1 MALAQNPLGP
11 AGANSPAPL
20 SARTPGAP
28 GMARLQ
34 FPNTDVKD
42 VLNFYASLTNK
53 RVVID
58 NEVKGN
64 VYIVISGDVTNEE
77 AARIIET
84 NLLLNGITLVPV
96 EHSQIIKAV
105 SNKSPRSAAIP
116 VISDEYMLPEGEQV
130 VTFLA
135 HLRYADP
142 AEVQKTLTPYVGQA
156 PGNYSFI
163 SALPQGQAIL
173 ITESSATIRGLIRI
187 LAAID
192 VPPAEV
198 ISEFI
203 ALERADANDVLDKL
217 KGIFEKQPGGSTTAA
232 ARATPAGNQVP
243 SGAVAEITAPG
254 ALEIRPGG
262 LSEDT
267 IISGKIKLTADVRTN
282 RIHVVTRP
290 ANMAFVRKL
299 IREFDSSVSYGDP
312 VSRPLRYI
320 SVDEVL
326 DVVVKAITEP
336 GMKED
341 TSGAGGAP
349 KNNSQNTANNNNSG
363 GGANA
368 LFNGGGGGGSGD
380 SSGGSNN
387 VTEGLSTQPRDTTP
401 EARIVGTTKIIAD
414 KNANAIIV
422 LGGAD
427 ARAKIFRLLDKL
439 DQRIPQ
445 VMLNTIIGELNLDA
459 KEQFGVDYIIRNAGL
474 GVSPIVLGSGANT
487 GTGNDGT
494 GTGVST
500 VGSGNAGTTGN
511 TGTTTGTSGTTT
523 VNTANGTTITSSGVN
538 SGRLASNFIG
548 FNGSNQP
555 ALNFS
560 NLLNQDAIR
569 AVAAAGGSGLSGF
582 VTAGNSMTAIVTALE
597 NSNRFRVVTRPS
609 VFTRN
614 NKKAIIAS
622 GQEIAVPTSIQSA
635 LNTTNGSNGIVS
647 NSSVQFKRVALQLEV
662 VPLINSD
669 REVSLDIL
677 QKIDEV
683 SGSTRIDNNDI
694 PNIATRYV
702 KTSVTV
708 PDGGTLVLGGL
719 IKQSMNRTKTGIP
732 ILGNIPVLGYLFS
745 NTGKEKIRTELVIL
759 IRPMVSWAPPESDMI
774 RQRAQEF
781 MNTEANL
788 EASLYPKGVQLEG
801 TAVPAFRYPGAAN
814 PATLPTATPIP
825 MKSVSAKPAPARAK
839 SAPAHP

>member
-1 MALAQNPLGP
+1 
-11 AGANSPAPL
+11 
-20 SARTPGAP
+20 
-28 GMARLQ
+28 MARLQ

-58 NEVKGN
+58 NQVQGN
-64 VYIVISGDVTNEE
+64 VYIVVSGDVTNEE

-116 VISDEYMLPEGEQV
+116 VISDELMLPEGEQV

-142 AEVQKTLTPYVGQA
+142 AEVQKTLTPYIGQA

-217 KGIFEKQPGGSTTAA
+217 KGIFEKQPGGSTSTTP
-232 ARATPAGNQVP
+232 RATPAGNQVP
-243 SGAVAEITAPG
+243 AGAVAEITAPD
-254 ALEIRPGG
+254 ALEIRGGG

-299 IREFDSSVSYGDP
+299 IREFDSSVTFGDP
-312 VSRPLRYI
+312 VSRSLRYI

-326 DVVVKAITEP
+326 DVIVKAITEP

-341 TSGAGGAP
+341 TSASSAP
-349 KNNSQNTANNNNSG
+349 KSNSQNTATNNPYNSNNSN
-363 GGANA
+363 GGANS
-368 LFNGGGGGGSGD
+368 LFNGGGGNN
-380 SSGGSNN
+380 SGGAGSD

-401 EARIVGTTKIIAD
+401 EARVVGTTKIIAD

-474 GVSPIVLGSGANT
+474 GISPIVLGSGANT

-494 GTGVST
+494 GTGAST
-500 VGSGNAGTTGN
+500 VGSGNAGTTAN
-511 TGTTTGTSGTTT
+511 TGTIVNAAGTTTGTSGTTT

-560 NLLNQDAIR
+560 NLLNQNAIR
-569 AVAAAGGSGLSGF
+569 TVAAAGGSGLSGF

-635 LNTTNGSNGIVS
+635 LNTSTGSNGIVS

-719 IKQSMNRTKTGIP
+719 IKQSLNHTKTGIP
-732 ILGNIPVLGYLFS
+732 ILSSIPVLGYLFS

-759 IRPMVSWAPPESDMI
+759 IRPMVSWAPPESDLI

-781 MNTEANL
+781 MNSEANL
-788 EASLYPKGVQLEG
+788 EASIYPKGVQLEG

-814 PATLPTATPIP
+814 PATMPTATPMP
-825 MKSVSAKPAPARAK
+825 LKATAAKPTPGKAK
-839 SAPAHP
+839 SSPAHP